1 MGEHVDLLKREL
13 RQLSANL
20 ERARHKPGVRQEE
33 LENLLQ
39 KIRLKTDLLHLLEKQ
54 LDGQDCAVFWI
65 MPPSEFTPN
74 PEFVQFGNWHSDISA
89 AEEELEWVRKNP
101 RCAHAKIVIRT
112 VLFTDYEVQKHD

>member
-1 MGEHVDLLKREL
+1 MGEHIELIRREL
-13 RQLSANL
+13 QQLSVNL
-20 ERARHKPGVRQEE
+20 ERAKAKPGVRPEE

-65 MPPSEFTPN
+65 MPPCEFTPN
-74 PEFVQFGNWHSDISA
+74 AEFVQLGNWHSDISA
-89 AEEELEWVRKNP
+89 AEEELELVRKNP
-101 RCAHAKIVIRT
+101 RCAYAKIVIRT

>member
-1 MGEHVDLLKREL
+1 MGEHIELIRREIEQL
-13 RQLSANL
+13 RRNL
-20 ERARHKPGVRQEE
+20 ERAKAKPGVRQEE

-89 AEEELEWVRKNP
+89 AEEELELVRKNP
-101 RCAHAKIVIRT
+101 RCAYAKIVIRT
-112 VLFTDYEVQKHD
+112 VLFTDYEVKKND